1 MPKSSVP
8 DSMLKIPADPITPS
22 DQTFKRTPPTP
33 QSESSVD
40 PGVNKVSEDRKDK
53 SNQTLVK
60 PRLSSVEVALRTF
73 SLSAH
78 CLIVFSSVTVRCSVM
93 FKNDPESAITC
104 YVIVE

>member
-53 SNQTLVK
+53 SNQSQSTKTLFCG
-60 PRLSSVEVALRTF
+60 SSLKD
-73 SLSAH
+73 
-78 CLIVFSSVTVRCSVM
+78 I
-93 FKNDPESAITC
+93 
-104 YVIVE
+104 